1 MNSQA
6 SASSRTVSYKL
17 ANPTVIVALAFI
29 ISRVLYYYLGVRSD
43 TVPLFYA
50 WQFLDVN
57 LLQNRL
63 IESVFY
69 LHSQPPLFNLF
80 LGSVLKIFPNHLDL
94 AFHILYLGFG
104 LIMAISLVVIMN
116 RLGLSRGLSTT
127 LTIIFVAS
135 PTAILYENWLLY
147 TYPIAGTLCV
157 SAVFL
162 HKWLSEHKPMYGA
175 IFFICLACLVLTWS
189 LFQALWI
196 IAACVTLY
204 LYGRIR
210 LKSLIAAAAIP
221 LILIMGWQIKNWH
234 YFGFFGT
241 SSWMGLNLARSQA
254 KLIFDERTL
263 TLVEEGKLPRLLTVP
278 AFSDYDA
285 YREYLPEPPETDIP
299 ALDEKV
305 KNPPSF
311 GPNYNYIGY
320 VAASKAS
327 LSEVIRVISSRPGD
341 FVKNCL
347 DGFAVYLTPA
357 TDYLF
362 LGPNRDRMSF
372 LVTAYN
378 AVFYG
383 SLKRECIGLLLVYSL
398 VLSIGYGAYLAVRW
412 IRNRPEDASYAAT
425 VIFIWLTI
433 GYVTVVVNLFEN
445 QENNRMRF
453 IIEPYV
459 WIMLGII
466 FDGILRRWARGREIE
481 ARSPGK
487 P

>member
-1 MNSQA
+1 M
-6 SASSRTVSYKL
+6 
-17 ANPTVIVALAFI
+17 AFI
-29 ISRVLYYYLGVRSD
+29 ISRVLYYWLGVRFD
-43 TVPLFYA
+43 IIPLYYA

-80 LGSVLKIFPNHLDL
+80 LGVVLKIFPNHLDL
-94 AFHILYLGFG
+94 AFHILYLAFG
-104 LIMAISLVVIMN
+104 LIMAVSLVVIMN

-147 TYPIAGTLCV
+147 TYPIAGILCV

-162 HKWLSEHKPMYGA
+162 HKWLSEHKPIYGA

-221 LILIMGWQIKNWH
+221 LILIMGWQVKNWH

-254 KLIFDERTL
+254 KLIFDEQTL
-263 TLVEEGKLPRLLTVP
+263 TLVEEGKLSRLLTVP

-299 ALDEKV
+299 ALNQKV
-305 KNPPSF
+305 KDPPSF

-327 LSEVIRVISSRPGD
+327 FDETICVIKSRPGD

-347 DGFAVYLTPA
+347 NGFSVYLTPA
-357 TDYLF
+357 TDYEF
-362 LGPNRDRMSF
+362 LGPNRDPIRF
-372 LVTAYN
+372 LVTTYN
-378 AVFYG
+378 ALFYG
-383 SLKRECIGLLLVYSL
+383 SLKAEHMGLLIIYSL

-412 IRNRPEDASYAAT
+412 IRNRSANLPYAAT

-481 ARSPGK
+481 ARSPAK

>member
-6 SASSRTVSYKL
+6 GNSGHTLPSRL
-17 ANPTVIVALAFI
+17 ANPAVIVVLAFI
-29 ISRVLYYYLGVRSD
+29 ISRALYYYLGVRFD
-43 TVPLFYA
+43 IIPLYYA
-50 WQFLDVN
+50 WQFLGVN

-80 LGSVLKIFPNHLDL
+80 LGVILKTFPNHLDL
-94 AFHILYLGFG
+94 AFHILHLAFG
-104 LIMAISLVVIMN
+104 LIMAVSLVVIMN

-127 LTIIFVAS
+127 LAIIFVAS
-135 PTAILYENWLLY
+135 PTTILYENWLLY
-147 TYPIAGTLCV
+147 TYPIASILCL

-162 HKWLSEHKPMYGA
+162 HKWLSDRKSIYGA

-210 LKSLIAAAAIP
+210 LKSLIAAVAIP
-221 LILIMGWQIKNWH
+221 LILIMGWQVKNWH

-254 KLIFDERTL
+254 KLIFNEETL
-263 TLVEEGKLPRLLTVP
+263 TLVEEGKLSRLLTVP

-285 YREYLPEPPETDIP
+285 YREYLPEPPKTDIP
-299 ALDEKV
+299 SLDQKEKD
-305 KNPPSF
+305 PPSF

-327 LSEVIRVISSRPGD
+327 FDETICVIKSRPGD

-347 DGFAVYLTPA
+347 NGFAVYLTPA

-362 LGPNRDRMSF
+362 LGPNRDHISF

-383 SLKRECIGLLLVYSL
+383 SLKRECIGLLIVYSL
-398 VLSIGYGAYLAVRW
+398 VLSIGYGAYLAGRW
-412 IRNRPEDASYAAT
+412 IRNRPEDVSYAAT
-425 VIFIWLTI
+425 VIFVWLTI
-433 GYVTVVVNLFEN
+433 SYVTAVVNLFEN

-453 IIEPYV
+453 IIEPYTL
-459 WIMLGII
+459 IILGII
-466 FDGILRRWARGREIE
+466 FEGIRKRWARGRKIE
-481 ARSPGK
+481 ARSPAK